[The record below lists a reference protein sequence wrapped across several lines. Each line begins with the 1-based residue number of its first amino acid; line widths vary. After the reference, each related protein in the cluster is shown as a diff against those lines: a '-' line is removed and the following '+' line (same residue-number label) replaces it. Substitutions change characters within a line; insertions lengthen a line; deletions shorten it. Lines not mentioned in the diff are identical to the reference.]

1 MNTFPT
7 VPATRRPVVA
17 AALACLAS
25 SAFSQTSESTLPAV
39 QVEGTRSVA
48 DRNSLPVTTES
59 VTARKVEETVNAMT
73 VEDTL
78 KYLPNVLIRR
88 RFIGD
93 TQAPMASRT
102 TGINASARTLIYADG
117 ILLSTLVNN
126 NNQNGSPQWFMVA
139 PEEIERIDVM
149 YGPFSA

>member
-25 SAFSQTSESTLPAV
+25 SAFSQSSESTLPAV
-39 QVEGTRSVA
+39 QVEATRSVA

-73 VEDTL
+73 VEDT
-78 KYLPNVLIRR
+78 
-88 RFIGD
+88 
-93 TQAPMASRT
+93 
-102 TGINASARTLIYADG
+102 
-117 ILLSTLVNN
+117 
-126 NNQNGSPQWFMVA
+126 
-139 PEEIERIDVM
+139 
-149 YGPFSA
+149 